1 MRMLPFSLSLAL
13 TIALTCTLRLSAQEP
28 AAHSSSSFLDLQ
40 AGTTETELVTR
51 ALAQNPT
58 LAAARQEIE
67 IGRGGLNQARPPQK
81 PGPTPPWHPQKPR
94 PGNPRYHRG
103 G

>member
-40 AGTTETELVTR
+40 AGTTESELVTR

-67 IGRGGLNQARPPQK
+67 MARRGGTQARPPQK
-81 PGPTPPWHPQKPR
+81 PAPNPRWR
-94 PGNPRYHRG
+94 PGNPGQGHPR
-103 G
+103 